1 MISLSIFFILATAG
15 IFAFSEASPTASIII
30 GFSDLGLLSNSVK
43 NRIVLCV
50 GVKIDSPALCKAVIK
65 KPEAI
70 PTLSGT

>member
-43 NRIVLCV
+43 NRIGL
-50 GVKIDSPALCKAVIK
+50 GV
-65 KPEAI
+65 
-70 PTLSGT
+70 